1 MIPSKIE
8 SVFMYKGFKCIIT
21 FTLTG
26 YRCGYVELTK
36 GDKYYERNLNKIP
49 IACHGGLTWSA
60 NYIPAVIDKSDRWYI
75 GFDCGHS
82 FDGVDLETYRK
93 LYDEELSLLGNN
105 ERALIV
111 SSVVT
116 MSYVKSEYPVRTK
129 EYVENELK
137 CIVDQLPSKLRSD
150 TITEQD

>member
-1 MIPSKIE
+1 MLPSKIE
-8 SVFMYKGFKCIIT
+8 TVFMYKGFKCIIT

-82 FDGVDLETYRK
+82 FDGIDLETYK
-93 LYDEELSLLGNN
+93 ILYNDNLLLVGEN
-105 ERALIV
+105 ERDLT
-111 SSVVT
+111 SSFIVT
-116 MSYVKSEYPVRTK
+116 MSHVKSEYPVRTR

-137 CIVDQLPSKLRSD
+137 YIVDQLTGEPDK
-150 TITEQD
+150 I